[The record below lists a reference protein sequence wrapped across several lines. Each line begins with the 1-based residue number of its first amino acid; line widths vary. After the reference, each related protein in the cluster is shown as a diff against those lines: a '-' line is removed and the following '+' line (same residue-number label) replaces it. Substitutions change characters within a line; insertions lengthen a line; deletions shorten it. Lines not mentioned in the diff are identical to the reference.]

1 MWKTNLKVLFV
12 VLGTLGTYT
21 LVASSIPQIESE
33 VPEELTFGADVSAAE
48 LVAAG
53 QELFEGA
60 GGCTACHGLG
70 TRAPN
75 LISDEGGTGTIG
87 QRCGSRV
94 EGEDCQEYLWKSMV
108 DPNAYVVE
116 GYDPIMADQRRILS
130 NNQIWAVI
138 AYLQDQGGEVTVTA
152 EDIAATADET
162 AAANAGPA
170 GAAGAGGAAGGAG
183 AAGGG
188 AGGAAAGGTDPV
200 ALMENNLCFNC
211 HVLGDRGIEVGP
223 PLDGIGGRRDAAYI
237 RRSILDPNAEAP
249 EGYEELLG
257 SMPPNFGEMFT
268 AAQLEA
274 IVQYLAGLQ

>member
-1 MWKTNLKVLFV
+1 MWKTNLKVLLV

-33 VPEELTFGADVSAAE
+33 VPEELAFGADVTEAE
-48 LVAAG
+48 LVSAG
-53 QELFEGA
+53 QELFDGA

-87 QRCGSRV
+87 QRCGTRV
-94 EGEDCQEYLWKSMV
+94 EGEDCQQYLWKSMV
-108 DPNAYVVE
+108 DPTAYVVE

-138 AYLQDQGGEVTVTA
+138 AYLQDQGGTVTVTA

-170 GAAGAGGAAGGAG
+170 ATGGAT
-183 AAGGG
+183 GGG
-188 AGGAAAGGTDPV
+188 GEGGSDAI

-211 HVLGDRGIEVGP
+211 HVLGERGIEVGP
-223 PLDGIGGRRDAAYI
+223 PLDGIGARRDAAYI

-249 EGYEELLG
+249 EGYEALLG
-257 SMPPNFGEMFT
+257 SMPPNFGELFT
-268 AAQLEA
+268 ASQLET